1 MKKMRYVFLSFL
13 LILTLAFHAF
23 AAVPDDLVTENING
37 QQRLV
42 KTYILPPDSDPKELE
57 EPPFLY
63 DGFYYTWAYTTKEE
77 HPFLKTRAETETV
90 TVETQVKDLA
100 KILDE
105 LDPSIPFDDGEYK
118 GELTLDHTSLHTE
131 AKGYATGYNTLTATK
146 TIGPVDR
153 NDMSYV
159 PATTVRNGVTLS
171 LSNVEWQVVGTDL
184 VGDALAPA
192 SYQAV
197 ATYSGASSYQYAT
210 GYITTASYKGE
221 VVSEGVGSVTYTVV
235 FTGEEIQPVEP
246 EGSIKEPP
254 AEPEPPEVPVE
265 PETPDEPSEMERS
278 VNWLVRPLL
287 CLLLLAALS
296 AALFFVLRAV
306 LRKNVYVYVPTENT
320 RDYRLIGKRE
330 IRKERPVVDL
340 RDMDLSRTR
349 SLAVE
354 IKRRAA
360 KMMAGMTVSV
370 LYQGGEHAYT
380 VGGGRQDDWHEFD
393 LNGTEEEAE

>member
-1 MKKMRYVFLSFL
+1 MFN
-13 LILTLAFHAF
+13 AF
-23 AAVPDDLVTENING
+23 AAVPDNLVTENLNG

-42 KTYILPPDSDPKELE
+42 KTYTLPPDADAKELE

-63 DGFYYTWAYTTKEE
+63 DGFFYTWAYTTKEE
-77 HPFLKTRAETETV
+77 HPSLKTRAETETV

-105 LDPSIPFDDGEYK
+105 LEPSIPYDDGEYK
-118 GELTLDHTSLHTE
+118 GELTLDHASLHTE

-159 PATTVRNGVTLS
+159 PATTLRNGVTLS

-184 VGDALAPA
+184 AGDALAPA

-210 GYITTASYKGE
+210 GYVTTATYKGD
-221 VVSEGVGSVTYTVV
+221 VTSEGIGSVTYTVV
-235 FTGEEIQPVEP
+235 FTGEEVQ
-246 EGSIKEPP
+246 P
-254 AEPEPPEVPVE
+254 AEPMEAENPAEEPPPEE
-265 PETPDEPSEMERS
+265 PELPAESESPDEPSEMERA
-278 VNWLVRPLL
+278 VNRLVS
-287 CLLLLAALS
+287 LLLILLLIALLAV
-296 AALFFVLRAV
+296 ALFFVLRAV
-306 LRKNVYVYVPTENT
+306 LRNNVYVYVPTENT

-340 RDMDLSRTR
+340 RDMELPRVE

-360 KMMAGMTVSV
+360 KKLAGMTVSV
-370 LYQGGEHAYT
+370 LYQGGEHTYT
-380 VGGGRQDDWHEFD
+380 VGGGQRNDWHEFD

>member
-1 MKKMRYVFLSFL
+1 MKRLRRVFLSLL
-13 LILTLAFHAF
+13 LILALAVSAF
-23 AAVPDDLVTENING
+23 AAVPDNLVTENLNG

-42 KTYILPPDSDPKELE
+42 KTYTLPPDAGAKELE
-57 EPPFLY
+57 EPPFQY
-63 DGFYYTWAYTTKEE
+63 DGFFYTWAYTTKEE

-90 TVETQVKDLA
+90 TVETQVKDLSR
-100 KILDE
+100 ILDE
-105 LDPSIPFDDGEYK
+105 LQPSIPFDDGEYK
-118 GELTLDHTSLHTE
+118 GELTLDHDSLHTE

-210 GYITTASYKGE
+210 GYVTTATYKGD
-221 VVSEGVGSVTYTVV
+221 VTSEGIGSVTYTVV
-235 FTGEEIQPVEP
+235 FTGEEIQPAEP
-246 EGSIKEPP
+246 EEPAEEPP
-254 AEPEPPEVPVE
+254 AEPEPPEPPAE
-265 PETPDEPSEMERS
+265 TETPDEPSEMERA
-278 VNWLVRPLL
+278 VKI
-287 CLLLLAALS
+287 LLLLLLIAAL
-296 AALFFVLRAV
+296 AVALFFVLRAV
-306 LRKNVYVYVPTENT
+306 PRGNVYVYVPTQNT

-340 RDMDLSRTR
+340 RDMELSRAE

-360 KMMAGMTVSV
+360 KKLAGMTVSV
-370 LYQGGEHAYT
+370 LYQGGEHTYT
-380 VGGGRQDDWHEFD
+380 VGGGQRDDWHEFD
-393 LNGTEEEAE
+393 LNGTEEETE